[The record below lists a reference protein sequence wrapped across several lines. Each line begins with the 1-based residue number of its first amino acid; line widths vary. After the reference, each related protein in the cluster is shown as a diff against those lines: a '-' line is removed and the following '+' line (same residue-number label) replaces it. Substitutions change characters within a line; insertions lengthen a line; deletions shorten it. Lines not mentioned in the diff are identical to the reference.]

1 MKISEVEAS
10 HLVALAKDMTKMS
23 YAPYSHF
30 HVGAA
35 LIDEEG
41 GIFTG
46 CNIENASYGATNCA
60 ERTAIFKAVSEGHT
74 RLKAIA
80 IAGGH
85 EGVVT
90 EACPPCGICRQVM
103 TEFFPKDA
111 DILLATVEGYEAY
124 TLEQIMPLSFDLL
137 DK

>member
-35 LIDEEG
+35 LIAEEG

-46 CNIENASYGATNCA
+46 CNIENASFGATNCA

-80 IAGGH
+80 IAGGPG
-85 EGVVT
+85 GVVT

-111 DILLATVEGYEAY
+111 DILLATADGYEAY
-124 TLEQIMPLSFDLL
+124 TLEQILPLSFDLL